1 MENNSVDPSDVSS
14 PAFAHPPSH
23 VSADE
28 ARAQLGALALD
39 RAALADRLV
48 TPAWYHPALAALVF
62 VFIAGAAS
70 ERLWIVSFT
79 VYCAGLVWLTTTYR
93 NITGMWANGWTRLGG
108 RGLAA
113 GLFAILIAAIAI
125 SYAVR
130 FDRLPW
136 WWALV
141 SAAVAALGTLWIG
154 PRFDAACRAALRDPR

>member
-1 MENNSVDPSDVSS
+1 MENNSDDPSDVSS
-14 PAFAHPPSH
+14 PAFAHTPSD
-23 VSADE
+23 VSADD

-48 TPAWYHPALAALVF
+48 TPAWYHPVLAALVF
-62 VFIAGAAS
+62 VFVAGAAS
-70 ERLWIVSFT
+70 ERWWIVSFT

-93 NITGMWANGWTRLGG
+93 KITGMWANGWTRLGG

-113 GLFAILIAAIAI
+113 GLFALLLAAIAV

-130 FDRLPW
+130 FDRLAW

>member
-1 MENNSVDPSDVSS
+1 MENNSADPSDVSS
-14 PAFAHPPSH
+14 PASAHPPTH

-48 TPAWYHPALAALVF
+48 TPTWYHPVLAALIFVF
-62 VFIAGAAS
+62 VAGAAS
-70 ERLWIVSFT
+70 ERWGIVSFT
-79 VYCAGLVWLTTTYR
+79 VYSAGLVWLMTTYR
-93 NITGMWANGWTRLGG
+93 NLTGMWANGWNRVGG

-113 GLFAILIAAIAI
+113 GLFVLLLAAIAV

-130 FDRLPW
+130 FDRLAW

-154 PRFDAACRAALRDPR
+154 PRFDAACRAALRNPR